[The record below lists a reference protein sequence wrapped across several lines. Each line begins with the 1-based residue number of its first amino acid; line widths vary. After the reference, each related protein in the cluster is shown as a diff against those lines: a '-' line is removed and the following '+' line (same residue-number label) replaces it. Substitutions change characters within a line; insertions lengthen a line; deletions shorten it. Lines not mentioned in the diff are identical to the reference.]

1 MDRMD
6 YMFKGCGGNN
16 QTKSSNMQI
25 SIKKKNSILS
35 EQYETV
41 KTGNTR
47 AFKLHSNHIIEVKKK
62 HYVIQLIMAGEGD

>member
-16 QTKSSNMQI
+16 HTKNSNMQI
-25 SIKKKNSILS
+25 SIKKKSSILS

-41 KTGNTR
+41 KTGNNQMIYTC
-47 AFKLHSNHIIEVKKK
+47 F
-62 HYVIQLIMAGEGD
+62 